1 MSASESP
8 GYQELVSA
16 LEAAGCTV
24 RGKSV
29 VCGFHED
36 HNASGSI
43 YQGSDGRSRYKCHGC
58 DAAGDDADII
68 AKHTGRPLAEVL
80 KERDA
85 ESPTNARNPFRN
97 GQENKQHRSFASVE
111 ELSKGIYH
119 KTPEAIYRYTD
130 STCRNILAVLR
141 LPGKQFRQARWADDG
156 WESGGIVA
164 PLPLYGQVRLAKD
177 RSSVVVVTEGEKDVD
192 TLAHFGLLATTAPM
206 GADAIT
212 CPLSN
217 DGKPG
222 KVDWSPLAGR
232 SVVLWGDDDE
242 PGRNHMVRV
251 ARCLARLNPPPTI
264 RMIRDEDRHGCKDA
278 AEMFEKIG
286 EGAARAAIRNAIPY
300 NHPHSESLEDKVIM
314 RQEPVKKTV
323 SNQNDIPGDTEARIA
338 NFLAGG
344 DLNNELRWRAHA
356 SERGWSVWDGC
367 IWKATTDAIPLT
379 LQAYIRH
386 AVADGLKARTIEPKS
401 VQRLETAS
409 GMRGIATL
417 LSAYPNMKLPEEI
430 DPPGMITFPSGCYD
444 LHADTLT
451 PHDSSRAITRM
462 CPVDPGEK
470 SDLWDLIESHLRK
483 CLGSDYTAVH
493 RYLGSSLLG
502 RGADRCLLWM
512 HGPGGDGKSTFAKVL
527 RAALGDHAA
536 IVPAEF
542 FAEGARGAHS
552 HELGSG
558 LAGARLGIGL
568 ELGTRL
574 DWKKI
579 MGLSGSDEQKS
590 KRLHGRSFEYSRPP
604 CLFLISNDPPM
615 PPSKASAERLM
626 VAKLVPPDE
635 HDERLM
641 AVLKDGGVER
651 DQLASACLSWLLDGC
666 RQYLAEGLG
675 PYSSLVT
682 APAGL
687 EKWWAY
693 AIQEK
698 RIIPKTGWTSLAN
711 IMVSVRADMEATG
724 QDVPIEREVSA
735 FLITKVLPKRFN
747 HGRRYNVTLRDAS

>member
-1 MSASESP
+1 MSSSDSDLIA
-8 GYQELVSA
+8 A
-16 LEAAGCTV
+16 LESAGCTV
-24 RGKSV
+24 HGTSV
-29 VCGFHED
+29 ICGFHED
-36 HNASGSI
+36 HHASGSI
-43 YQGSDGRSRYKCHGC
+43 YQGKDGKWRYKCHGC
-58 DAAGDDADII
+58 DAAGDAADII
-68 AKHTGRPLAEVL
+68 AKHKGRPLAEVL

-85 ESPTNARNPFRN
+85 ESATNARNPFRN
-97 GQENKQHRSFASVE
+97 GQENKSKRSFTTVE
-111 ELSKGIYH
+111 ELAKDIYH

-130 STCRNILAVLR
+130 SAGRNILAVLR

-164 PLPLYGQVRLAKD
+164 PLPLYRQFRLAKNCL
-177 RSSVVVVTEGEKDVD
+177 SVVVITEGEKDVD

-232 SVVLWGDDDE
+232 NVVLWGDDDK

-264 RMIRDEDRHGCKDA
+264 KMIRDEDRHGCKDA

-286 EGAARAAIRNAIPY
+286 EGAARAAIKNAIPY
-300 NHPHSESLEDKVIM
+300 NHSQSEPLEDKVIM
-314 RQEPVKKTV
+314 RQEPVKKAV
-323 SNQNDIPGDTEARIA
+323 SNKNDIPGDTEARIA
-338 NFLAGG
+338 DFLAGG

-356 SERGWSVWDGC
+356 NERGWSVWDGR

-379 LQAYIRH
+379 LQAAIRH
-386 AVADGLKARTIEPKS
+386 AVADGLKARTIEQKS

-444 LHADTLT
+444 LHAGMLM

-462 CPVDPGEK
+462 CSVDPGGK
-470 SDLWDLIESHLRK
+470 SDLWDIIERHLRA
-483 CLGSDYTAVH
+483 CLGPEYSAVQ

-502 RGADRCLLWM
+502 RGADRCVLWM

-568 ELGTRL
+568 EMGSRL
-574 DWKKI
+574 DWEKI
-579 MGLSGSDEQKS
+579 KGISGSDEQKS
-590 KRLHGRSFEYSRPP
+590 KRLHGRSFGYSRPP
-604 CLFLISNDPPM
+604 CLFLISNEPPM
-615 PPSKASAERLM
+615 PPSKACAERLM

-651 DQLASACLSWLLDGC
+651 DQLASACLSWLLYGC
-666 RQYLAEGLG
+666 REYFAEGLG
-675 PYSSLVT
+675 PYSSLVI
-682 APAGL
+682 APTGL
-687 EKWWAY
+687 EDWWEY

-698 RIIPKTGWTSLAN
+698 RIVPKTGWTSLEE
-711 IMVSVRADMEATG
+711 IMLSVRLDMQATG
-724 QDVPIEREVSA
+724 QDIPIEREVSA
-735 FLITKVLPKRFN
+735 FLKSKVIFKRN
-747 HGRRYNVTLRDAS
+747 NQGRRYNVTLRDAS